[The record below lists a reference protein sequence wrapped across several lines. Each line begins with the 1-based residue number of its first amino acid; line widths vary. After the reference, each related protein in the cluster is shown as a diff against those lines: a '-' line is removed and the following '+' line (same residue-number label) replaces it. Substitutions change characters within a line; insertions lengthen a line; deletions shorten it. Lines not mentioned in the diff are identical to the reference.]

1 MKCLCFYVLYLYCRK
16 GYGKVKGMSTGQ
28 AAGDGLDLGRL
39 NPAQRAAA
47 EELDE
52 NILLLA
58 PAGTGKTDTLA
69 YRVAN
74 IILSG
79 RAQPEEILCLT
90 FTNKACREM
99 RQRIEER
106 AGAGGLRV
114 PVKTFHGFCY
124 DIIKTEA
131 KRSPELFAD
140 FTIVD
145 EVDCQSLLREI
156 SENKW
161 PVRAL
166 QALTSLLKES
176 QAIYREQDGRPL
188 SRQETLERLLLE
200 QQGRVRSL
208 AVDDRYSFYQQLYQ
222 GWCKWGASLAG
233 EYDERLRDMH
243 GLDFTDLIVRAQ
255 ALLSDR
261 EVRAKWARRFLYI
274 NIDEVQDTNELEYS
288 LISHIFGESRLLLC
302 GDYFQTIYEWRGSR
316 PEAVLRRYQRDCH
329 PRRIVLRTNYRSTQV
344 LLSASFGCLAQLFPE
359 RVSALYPEGLE
370 AVSSVQGEPIELKG
384 AVDFNEEAQWLYY
397 RIQRLPVEDYA
408 RVCILTRNNKYN
420 KELSSQFRALSRQL
434 PQEERLPFMLIEEL
448 KFFRRQEIKDAL
460 AFLRLTVNKHDA
472 ASLVR
477 LLNRFGKGIGPA
489 TIKAIGAAEVRRTGL
504 SLTDFLDDEAWRAGD
519 VFAPL
524 TEALAAG
531 NVVVFDVESTGL
543 DPTRDEIIQIAGI
556 RLAPDGRVAEE
567 FKRNIRPT
575 CSVGGSVR
583 VHGLTDAWLAE
594 HGEDA
599 EMALAEFAEFAR
611 GAVLVGHNVTY
622 DLGITSSCLA
632 RLGLPQLDYPC
643 YYDTLDIF
651 CRFYPNL
658 PDHKLESL
666 YKFCGAAH
674 ASSHDAMDD
683 ILATADI
690 LLYALRENIVPQ
702 RKARRA
708 YFAKWQELFRELAE
722 EMHEFRAQAP
732 LVRPWKL
739 IGEIVNRAGIKDY
752 YERHKEAQRVENLRD
767 LYRQA
772 RDVDDITVQPLDAI
786 ARFLR
791 YTTLSNTELDVLTKK
806 QIPIITVHQA
816 KGSEFDYVFLA
827 GMQEGTFPGFQAE
840 KNGSLD
846 EEARLFYVAITRAKK
861 QLFISW
867 TQFQCGHM
875 HHMSR
880 FIHKIPRQYIKN
892 SP

>member
-1 MKCLCFYVLYLYCRK
+1 M
-16 GYGKVKGMSTGQ
+16 GTEETGR
-28 AAGDGLDLGRL
+28 DSLDFSPL
-39 NPAQRAAA
+39 NQAQRAAV
-47 EELDE
+47 EELTE

-74 IILSG
+74 IIRSS
-79 RAQPEEILCLT
+79 RALPEEILCLT

-106 AGAGGLRV
+106 AGSDGLRV

-124 DIIKTEA
+124 DIIKAEA
-131 KRSPELFAD
+131 KRCSELFAD

-156 SENKW
+156 TENKW

-166 QALTSLLKES
+166 QNLTGLLKES
-176 QAIYREQDGRPL
+176 QAIYREETGRGL
-188 SRQETLERLLLE
+188 SFQETLERLLQE
-200 QQGRVRSL
+200 QRERVRSL

-222 GWCKWGASLAG
+222 GWCQWGAELA
-233 EYDERLRDMH
+233 EKYDERLRDMH
-243 GLDFTDLIVRAQ
+243 GLDFTDLIVQAQ
-255 ALLSDR
+255 ALLADR

-274 NIDEVQDTNELEYS
+274 NIDEVQDTSELEYS

-316 PEAVLRRYQRDCH
+316 PEAVLRRYQQDCR
-329 PRRIVLRTNYRSTQV
+329 PRRITLRENYRSTQV
-344 LLSASFGCLAQLFPE
+344 LLSASFDCLAQLFPE
-359 RVSALYPEGLE
+359 RVSALYPDGME

-384 AVDFNEEAQWLYY
+384 ALDFSEEAQWLYY

-408 RVCILTRNNKYN
+408 RVCILTRSNKYN
-420 KELSSQFRALSRQL
+420 KELSSQFRSLSRQL
-434 PQEERLPFMLIEEL
+434 PPEERLPFMLIEEM
-448 KFFRRQEIKDAL
+448 KFFRRQEVKDVL

-472 ASLVR
+472 ASLIR

-489 TIKAIGAAEVRRTGL
+489 TIKAIGAAEVRQTGL
-504 SLTDFLDDEAWRAGD
+504 SLTDFLDEAAWQGGD
-519 VFAPL
+519 VFSQL
-524 TEALAAG
+524 TESLAAG
-531 NVVVFDVESTGL
+531 NIVVFDVESTGL

-556 RLAPDGRVAEE
+556 RLAGDGTVAEE

-575 CSVGGSVR
+575 RSVGGSVR
-583 VHGLTDAWLAE
+583 VHGLSDAWLKE
-594 HGEDA
+594 NGEDA
-599 EMALAEFAEFAR
+599 RQALAEFTEFAR

-622 DLGITSSCLA
+622 DLSITSSCLA

-651 CRFYPNL
+651 RRFYPNL
-658 PDHKLESL
+658 PNHKLETL

-702 RKARRA
+702 TEGRRA
-708 YFAKWQELFRELAE
+708 YFAKWQELFRDLAE
-722 EMHEFRAQAP
+722 EMAEFRAQAS

-739 IGEIVNRAGIKDY
+739 LGEIVNRAGVKDY

-772 RDVDDITVQPLDAI
+772 LDVDDVTVQPLDAI

-791 YTTLSNTELDVLTKK
+791 YTTLSNTELDILTKK
-806 QIPIITVHQA
+806 PQIPIITVHQA

-827 GMQEGTFPGFQAE
+827 GVQEGTFPGFQAE

-867 TQFQCGHM
+867 TQSQCGYM
-875 HHMSR
+875 RHMSR
-880 FIHKIPRQYIKN
+880 FIHKIPRQYIRN
-892 SP
+892 A